1 MSNTTTV
8 AMAVMAMGVTV
19 ASVPPAAATNNGVSE
34 KTVRAIVK
42 KEIAKISR
50 VRGPRGPAGPAGP
63 PGPPGMDGVQGR
75 TMWFAHIFSNG
86 EVDQGGRGISQ
97 ENVLV
102 GEIVDPEVGPDKLHR
117 QYCLVG
123 LPPPLGGQVSGDL
136 DPGDF
141 DANDEH
147 LWLTEDGAC
156 VVIDSPPDSPR
167 FTGFHVLL
175 LY

>member
-1 MSNTTTV
+1 
-8 AMAVMAMGVTV
+8 
-19 ASVPPAAATNNGVSE
+19 
-34 KTVRAIVK
+34 
-42 KEIAKISR
+42 
-50 VRGPRGPAGPAGP
+50 
-63 PGPPGMDGVQGR
+63 MDGVQGT
-75 TMWFAHIFSNG
+75 TMRFAHIFSNG

-102 GEIVDPEVGPDKLHR
+102 GEIVDPEVGPDKLRR

-123 LPPPLGGQVSGDL
+123 LPPPLGGQVSGGL

-175 LY
+175 RCTSAERFVLARSVPAPRPPAWVGNGAPDL